1 MSVNEVGSHMSRMV
15 EKMKQHGKDF
25 EEMTKISSV
34 DTIKL
39 RNSRILVEPN
49 MPKQFKKRNRELSQL
64 KGDMLS

>member
-39 RNSRILVEPN
+39 RNSRILVEPD